1 MADKTVSIKSAT
13 DRQLDELIVRLRKE
27 NDAQNLIF
35 ELKRKSTKRDPL
47 NPNAYNYSYEFPEV
61 STEMPVEDLYHDSVE
76 DTLAHFGIL
85 GQKWGIRRFQNPD
98 GSLTPAGEKR
108 YARKTARQTYIQK
121 EKQARKEYEKV
132 VKYRI
137 NTGKE
142 WFDVSRG
149 MIGTLGLITG
159 AGIISKTL
167 TGENIATKILN
178 KIADPFD
185 N

>member
-1 MADKTVSIKSAT
+1 MS
-13 DRQLDELIVRLRKE
+13 
-27 NDAQNLIF
+27 
-35 ELKRKSTKRDPL
+35 
-47 NPNAYNYSYEFPEV
+47 NA
-61 STEMPVEDLYHDSVE
+61 VE

-85 GQKWGIRRFQNPD
+85 GMKWGVRRYQNPD
-98 GSLTPAGEKR
+98 GSLTPAGRKR
-108 YARKTARQTYIQK
+108 YERKIARQTYIQK

-132 VKYRI
+132 AKYRI

-149 MIGTLGLITG
+149 MIGTLSLITG
-159 AGIISKTL
+159 AGIISKIL